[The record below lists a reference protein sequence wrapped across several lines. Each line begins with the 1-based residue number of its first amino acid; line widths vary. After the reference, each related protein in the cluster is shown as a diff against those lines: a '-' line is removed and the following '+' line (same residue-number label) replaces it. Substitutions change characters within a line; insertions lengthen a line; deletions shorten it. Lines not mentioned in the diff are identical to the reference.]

1 VEGQSPC
8 HGSVQPVKPKT
19 AGVNPLKR
27 LAGQTAIYGLSNIVG
42 RVINFLLVPLYTR
55 VFYPGEYG
63 VVTEMYVYVAFL
75 LIVLTYGMET
85 ALFRFSEEQP
95 ERKDHIFSTTLLS
108 VLITSSVFIFL
119 VVVFRRP
126 IADIMRY
133 PDNVEYILLL
143 GSIVGL
149 DALAAIPYA
158 RLRAENRP
166 WRFAITRLTGIA
178 VNIVLVLF
186 FLLLC
191 PWLSEHGPRWLMPA
205 IDMIYDPGIGVGY
218 VFIANLVA
226 TLVTLLML
234 TPVMLAATWVFDPL
248 IWRRMLIYALP
259 LLVAGM
265 AGWVNEALD
274 KLLLK
279 YILPEDIAMS
289 QVGIYG
295 AVYKLSIMMTI
306 FIQAFR
312 FAAEPFFFAQAS
324 QENARVLFAR
334 VMNYFVLACLCIF
347 LGIMLFMDVVKH
359 FIGPHFHEGLAVVPI
374 LLLANMFLGIYWNLS
389 IWYKLTSKTTYG
401 AWFAVVGAAI
411 TIILNIWWIPRFGY
425 HGSAWATLVC
435 YFSLAALSY
444 LFGQRHYK
452 IPYDIGR
459 IFLLIMAAL
468 GVYFISYITAGLPAL
483 WMYPAHLALLLL
495 FALLAARIYPS
506 LRSINKTLT

>member
-1 VEGQSPC
+1 MEGQGAR
-8 HGSVQPVKPKT
+8 HGSCQLVISKT
-19 AGVNPLKR
+19 VRVNPLRR
-27 LAGQTAIYGLSNIVG
+27 LAGQTAIYGLSNIIG

-95 ERKDHIFSTTLLS
+95 GKKERIFSTTLLS
-108 VLITSSVFIFL
+108 VLITSSLFIFL
-119 VVVFRRP
+119 VIIFRIP
-126 IADIMRY
+126 IAEIMRY
-133 PDNVEYILLL
+133 PDNVEYIVLL

-149 DALAAIPYA
+149 DALSAIPYA

-166 WRFAITRLTGIA
+166 WRFAVTRLTGIA
-178 VNIVLVLF
+178 VNIGLVLF
-186 FLLLC
+186 FFLLC
-191 PWLSEHGPRWLMPA
+191 PWLIEYGPRWLMPV
-205 IDMIYDPGIGVGY
+205 IDRVYDPAIGVGY

-226 TLVTLLML
+226 TMVTLLML
-234 TPVMLAATWVFDPL
+234 TPVMLSAQWVFDPV

-265 AGWVNEALD
+265 AGWINEALD

-324 QENARVLFAR
+324 QQNARDLFSR
-334 VMNYFVLACLCIF
+334 VMNYFVLACLFIF
-347 LGIMLFMDVVKH
+347 LGITLFMDVVKH
-359 FIGPHFHEGLAVVPI
+359 FIGPHFHEGLAVVPV

-401 AWFAVVGAAI
+401 AWFAVAGAAI
-411 TIILNIWWIPRFGY
+411 TIILNIWWIPHFGY

-435 YFSLAALSY
+435 YFSLAVLSY
-444 LFGQRHYK
+444 FFGQKHYK
-452 IPYDIGR
+452 IPYRVGR
-459 IFLLIMAAL
+459 VFLLIATAL
-468 GVYFISYITAGLPAL
+468 GIYFISYFTAGLPAL
-483 WMYPAHLALLLL
+483 WMYPAHFALLLL
-495 FALLAARIYPS
+495 FALLAIAIDPS
-506 LRSINKTLT
+506 LKVVNKALR